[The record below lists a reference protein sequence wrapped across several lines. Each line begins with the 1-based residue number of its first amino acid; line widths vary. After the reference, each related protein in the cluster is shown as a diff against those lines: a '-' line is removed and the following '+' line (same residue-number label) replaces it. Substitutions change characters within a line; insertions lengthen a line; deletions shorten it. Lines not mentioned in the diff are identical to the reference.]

1 MAHSAAQLRVNLM
14 QRIRARATIVR
25 LLAGVAALCVGLL
38 WPTLILARG
47 PAQAADQPV
56 VTQTIR
62 YHTRE
67 AGEVALLWGVNG
79 WAQLPQAQ
87 RPAGTVI
94 EKNAMATPMTL
105 SDDGFVVSV
114 QVPRGATIDYLF
126 HITRAPSGVAADAWE
141 GNGAPNLD
149 FHAVA
154 QDDGVV
160 DVRGMA
166 SLADQTFSST
176 SDITL
181 QWYGIL
187 ALLGVGLL
195 IILSLVFRSRDPY
208 LN

>member
-1 MAHSAAQLRVNLM
+1 M
-14 QRIRARATIVR
+14 QHIRICANILR

-38 WPTLILARG
+38 WPTLILASG
-47 PAQAADQPV
+47 SAQSADPPM
-56 VTQTIR
+56 VTQKIR

-79 WAQLPQAQ
+79 WAPLPEAQ
-87 RPAGTVI
+87 RPAGTTMQ
-94 EKNAMATPMTL
+94 KNAMSTPMTL

-141 GNGAPNLD
+141 GAGAPNLD
-149 FHAVA
+149 YHTVA

-160 DVRGMA
+160 EVRGTA
-166 SLADQTFSST
+166 SLADQTFAST

-181 QWYGIL
+181 QWYGVL
-187 ALLGVGLL
+187 ALLGVALL
-195 IILSLVFRSRDPY
+195 IGLALVFRSRDPY
-208 LN
+208 LS